1 MSVEI
6 LIVFGLILLAMFLF
20 AMDGI
25 PFDLVAMILM
35 SALLLTGILDVKE
48 GLSGF
53 SNPATVTIAAMFAL
67 SKGIQKTGLLRM
79 VVRFL
84 GRIGQWSLPN
94 AVLVIMGIIALVSA
108 FINNTA
114 AVVIFVP
121 VLMATATRMD
131 VSPSKMLM
139 PLSFASMFGGVCTL
153 LGTSTNILVS
163 SIAADNGLKPFSMF
177 EFTPFG
183 LIIVSAGFIYLYS
196 FGVNMV
202 PPRRKVAS
210 LGRDF
215 NTVDYLSDIE
225 VTADYAHVGKPLKE
239 VQDRWQLD
247 IDVIFLCSDG
257 ETISEKDRA
266 KLQEG
271 DVVRIRG
278 SAKEIDKLIQRRT
291 GLEVRH
297 PVQWKDADV
306 TSFDYEMLEAVVAPD
321 SDFASQKIK
330 AIDFAG
336 KYGAIVLGVYKQGQA
351 KMETLQEISLGGG
364 DSLLL
369 ALKQKRI
376 RDLKEDDNFVIV
388 SSVPVTRYATEK
400 APVAIGILVGV
411 VLSAALGLVPIVVS
425 AGSGVILMVLT
436 GCLQTADIHR
446 AINWKVLFLLAGVI
460 PLGVAMQKTGA
471 ARLLSDLIVQTLGH
485 LGPRAVLSGYF
496 LLTTLLTAMIS
507 NQATAAILAA
517 LAIETA
523 NGMGVEAR
531 PFLMAVTF
539 AASLSLITPWGYQ
552 TNTLIYGPGRYR
564 FTDFTRVGAPLN
576 ILFWVLGTVFI
587 PIFWPF

>member
-1 MSVEI
+1 MSFEI
-6 LIVFGLILLAMFLF
+6 IIVFGLILLAMVLF

-25 PFDLVAMILM
+25 SFDLVAMILM
-35 SALLLTGILDVKE
+35 STLMLTGILDVKE

-94 AVLVIMGIIALVSA
+94 TVLVIMGIIALVSA

-183 LIIVSAGFIYLYS
+183 LIIVSAGFIYLYF

-247 IDVIFLCSDG
+247 IDVIFLCRDG

-266 KLQEG
+266 KLREG

-297 PVQWKDADV
+297 PVQWEDADI
-306 TSFDYEMLEAVVAPD
+306 TSFHYEMLEAVVAPD
-321 SDFASQKIK
+321 SDYASQKIK

-336 KYGAIVLGVYKQGQA
+336 KYGAMVLGVYKQGQA

-446 AINWKVLFLLAGVI
+446 AINWKVIFLLAGVI

>member
-6 LIVFGLILLAMFLF
+6 FIVFGLILLAMVLF

-25 PFDLVAMILM
+25 SFDFVAMILM

-247 IDVIFLCSDG
+247 IDVIFLCRDG